1 MTFLYNFSVGD
12 VVPIETTNKCHTNIG
27 DIPIRPSKALCD
39 FYSVNIIH
47 FTFGSF
53 SHLTSVQSII
63 YLAFLHSTTLGRCFF
78 ITSLEGQTGKLPRI
92 TNKYLL
98 HVFAISDT
106 VVIEML
112 TLNVKPRLKRPTSL
126 ELARAKIHLWGC
138 RVRCAPTPLPGD
150 FFPFALKHGNGTLET
165 RQKHPLYRYNDKR

>member
-1 MTFLYNFSVGD
+1 MTFLYNFSVWD

-63 YLAFLHSTTLGRCFF
+63 YLAFLPSTTLGRCFF

-112 TLNVKPRLKRPTSL
+112 TLNVKPRLKRPNLTRISKSQNSSLGLQSTLCTNSFTRGFLPICIETWKWNTWNQPETSL
-126 ELARAKIHLWGC
+126 
-138 RVRCAPTPLPGD
+138 VPL
-150 FFPFALKHGNGTLET
+150 
-165 RQKHPLYRYNDKR
+165 